1 MSASLIR
8 KYIWL
13 VETLRRYGR
22 VTRSRLD
29 ELWRKS
35 PFSQG
40 EGLPRRTL
48 FNYRAAAEEL
58 FGIEILIDPRTFEYY
73 LAESEDTHD
82 ARLAEWLLDSTATAN
97 LLTGSRN
104 LAGRIHLESTPSAHV
119 HLASIVEAMQ
129 ANQRIRFAY
138 QSYTRP
144 VPTRDIFFEPYFVK
158 LFRQRWYVIGLHVE
172 SGKIRTYALD
182 RIIELTSLEVTFEIP
197 EGFDADEYFRYSF
210 GIVES
215 HDEPR
220 DIVLRAD
227 PFEAKYL
234 RALPLHPTQS
244 ETVHEGYSLFHYRMR
259 ITEDLVREI
268 LAHGPRL
275 VVESPSLL
283 RAHVLDSLR
292 ETLEKYD

>member
-1 MSASLIR
+1 MSASLIQ

-22 VTRSRLD
+22 LTRARLD

-35 PFSQG
+35 PFSSG

-58 FGIEILIDPRTFEYY
+58 FGIEILIDQRTFEYY
-73 LAESEDTHD
+73 IADGGDAHD

-97 LLTGSRN
+97 LLTGARE
-104 LAGRIHLESTPSAHV
+104 LAGRIHLEEIPSAHT
-119 HLASIVEAMQ
+119 HLATIVGAMQ
-129 ANQRIRFAY
+129 ANQAICFDY
-138 QSYTRP
+138 HSYSRP
-144 VPTRDIFFEPYFVK
+144 VPTRGIVFEPYFVK
-158 LFRQRWYVIGLHVE
+158 LFRQRWYVIGRHAE
-172 SGKIRTYALD
+172 SDRIRTYALD
-182 RIIELTSLEVTFEIP
+182 RIVGLSTLADTFSIP
-197 EGFDADEYFRYSF
+197 DGFDADEYFRYSF

-220 DIVLRAD
+220 DIILRAD

-234 RALPLHPTQS
+234 RALPLHHTQS

-259 ITEDLVREI
+259 ITDDLVREI

-275 VVESPSLL
+275 NVVSPQLL
-283 RAHVLDSLR
+283 RSQIKTALAD
-292 ETLEKYD
+292 TLAGYD